1 MRLFRDV
8 TLLVLVLGGAVAGS
22 QVPLFVQQY
31 EQRLGG
37 ALHEARLELGK
48 NERLARGEG
57 LWVDDFARRLGR
69 SADPSVAQLGRN
81 VAQQAERAAALG
93 EQAAPLAAAAPL
105 AKPLVLARRHDAG
118 PASRRRGR
126 CIRYTLTLD
135 PGFAAAG
142 ALAGLV
148 VNAGVW
154 AALGWIGRVARA
166 RPG

>member
-1 MRLFRDV
+1 MRLFRDA

-57 LWVDDFARRLGR
+57 LSVDDFARRLGR

-81 VAQQAERAAALG
+81 VAQQAERAAALR
-93 EQAAPLAAAAPL
+93 EQAELLAAAAPL
-105 AKPLVLARRHDAG
+105 AKPLVLARRHDA
-118 PASRRRGR
+118 ALLAETWEMY
-126 CIRYTLTLD
+126 RYTLTLD
-135 PGFAAAG
+135 PGFAVAG

-154 AALGWIGRVARA
+154 AALGWIGRIARA

>member
-1 MRLFRDV
+1 MRLFRDA

-48 NERLARGEG
+48 NERLARDEG
-57 LWVDDFARRLGR
+57 LSVDDFARRLGR

-81 VAQQAERAAALG
+81 VAQQAERTVALG
-93 EQAAPLAAAAPL
+93 EQAELLAAAAPL
-105 AKPLVLARRHDAG
+105 VKPLVLARRHDADLV
-118 PASRRRGR
+118 AETWEMY
-126 CIRYTLTLD
+126 RYTLTLD
-135 PGFAAAG
+135 PSFAIAG

-154 AALGWIGRVARA
+154 GAFGWIGRVARV